1 MLRNT
6 LLLTAALFMLPSS
19 ACSQSANSSPVK
31 QTNTAVKQVSYGS
44 GTEAKETDAR
54 ETNARDSDMKAD
66 TMTASIHADWT
77 GILQSYVSAPDQMG
91 LTHFDY
97 AGLKGNAADSA
108 KLTGYLKALGQTNPE
123 TLSRDEA
130 IAFYANLYNAL
141 TIDLII
147 QNYPLDS
154 IKKAKSYNGKKVSSF
169 TGPWK
174 KTKTLVNGEMLSLDD
189 IEHGIMRKDYP
200 SPYIHYMVN
209 CASVGCPNLLD
220 KAWEADTHEALRKEA
235 AAAYINS
242 PRGVVVTSKGLR
254 ISSIYDWF
262 KEDFGGNKEE
272 VLKHIRKYADA
283 DLAAAID
290 GGAQIVD
297 YDYDWTLNK

>member
-6 LLLTAALFMLPSS
+6 LLLAAGLIILPVPTF
-19 ACSQSANSSPVK
+19 A
-31 QTNTAVKQVSYGS
+31 QVGYGS
-44 GTEAKETDAR
+44 GTPAPERTVQAEMKK
-54 ETNARDSDMKAD
+54 DM
-66 TMTASIHADWT
+66 MTASIHADWND
-77 GILQSYVSAPDQMG
+77 ILQNYVSVPDNVG

-97 AGLKGNAADSA
+97 AGLKGNAQDYA
-108 KLTGYLKALGQTNPE
+108 KLTGYLKALGAVDTA

-154 IKKAKSYNGKKVSSF
+154 IRKAKRYNGEKISSF

-174 KTKTLVNGEMLSLDD
+174 KTKTVVNGKKLSLDD
-189 IEHGIMRKDYP
+189 IEHGILRKNYP

-209 CASVGCPNLLD
+209 CASVGCPNLLNE
-220 KAWEADTHEALRKEA
+220 AWEADTHAALRKKA
-235 AAAYINS
+235 AADYINS
-242 PRGVVVTSKGLR
+242 PRGVVVTSKGLKV
-254 ISSIYDWF
+254 SSIYDWF
-262 KEDFGGNKEE
+262 KEDFGGSKDE
-272 VLKHIRKYADA
+272 VLKHIREYADA

-290 GGAQIVD
+290 GGAQIVG
-297 YDYDWTLNK
+297 YDYNWTLNK